1 MPSGDSSIR
10 RAWKSWNI
18 EVMTPRGFE
27 GHRPAPAIGT
37 PIAGAPYAVAAR
49 STPFEDSSGPQSL

>member
-1 MPSGDSSIR
+1 VPSGDSSIR

-37 PIAGAPYAVAAR
+37 PIAGAPLRRR
-49 STPFEDSSGPQSL
+49 SKEHPV